1 MAATKIWLVR
11 GRLDS
16 LIRYAENEEK
26 RMPDLT
32 SLVPAKDDLAEKLQ
46 YAANHSKTTQ
56 DRQLFVSGVNSLS
69 EIACQQMELT
79 KRQFGD
85 TTGIV
90 AFHAYQSFPPG
101 EVTPE
106 DCPRRFPTIA
116 HPIRPCERICAN
128 GSRLKPSCI
137 CWSKLGRK
145 WGNSLRRKPRSC
157 KLWRLAHSLSQSA
170 APLLRSDGMR
180 PPACREGP
188 ARRKS
193 VRYEKS
199 YTTHKNLAPGRPDEG
214 KNSIDGGA

>member
-1 MAATKIWLVR
+1 MAVTKIWPVR

-26 RMPDLT
+26 TRMPDLT
-32 SLVPAKDDLAEKLQ
+32 GLAPAKDDLVEVLQ

-56 DRQLFVSGVNSLS
+56 DRQLFVSGVNCLP
-69 EIACQQMELT
+69 EIARQQMELT

-85 TTGIV
+85 TAGIV
-90 AFHAYQSFPPG
+90 AFQAYQSFPPG

-157 KLWRLAHSLSQSA
+157 KLWRPGAPIVATGCA
-170 APLLRSDGMR
+170 AVTI
-180 PPACREGP
+180 
-188 ARRKS
+188 RRNATTCMPRRTSSPKICAVRKKLHNTQKS
-193 VRYEKS
+193 C
-199 YTTHKNLAPGRPDEG
+199 PGQTG
-214 KNSIDGGA
+214 